1 MVLHRNIPTNTNN
14 QFCIIHIIS
23 KQTNSN
29 HNVLKLHYYDFYN
42 MKNRNSN
49 NQRNSDEQMH
59 ILYRV
64 EIWPIKNKTSLRYKN
79 VKVLHNLHESALLYV
94 IPNQLNPVYITNTN
108 LFKIILISSSHIQLC
123 FLNSLLRI
131 ELPQKKLVMCSFFL
145 HLCYMSTP
153 LQSNYTKRRA

>member
-1 MVLHRNIPTNTNN
+1 VLHRNIPTNTNN
-14 QFCIIHIIS
+14 QFCITHIIS
-23 KQTNSN
+23 KEANSN

-49 NQRNSDEQMH
+49 NQRSGDEQVH
-59 ILYRV
+59 ILYRA

-79 VKVLHNLHESALLYV
+79 VIVLHNLHESVLLYL

-123 FLNSLLRI
+123 LLNSILQMSFLKKIRYVFI
-131 ELPQKKLVMCSFFL
+131 FLASEL
-145 HLCYMSTP
+145 MSTP
-153 LQSNYTKRRA
+153 LQTNYTKRRA